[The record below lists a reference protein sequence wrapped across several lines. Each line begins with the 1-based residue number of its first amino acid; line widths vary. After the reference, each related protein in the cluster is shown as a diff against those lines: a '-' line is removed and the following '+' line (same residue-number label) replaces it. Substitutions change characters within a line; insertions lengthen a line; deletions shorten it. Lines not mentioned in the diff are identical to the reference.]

1 MMKYIR
7 SFTCALFF
15 GGFGLGGLILGTVVF
30 PIICLVYPGSK
41 QREIMINAV
50 HYSWRFF
57 VKIAFVFRL
66 FSVDHKDIK
75 NLLNTSGSIIV
86 CNHPSLIDV
95 VILISLFRNTVCIVK
110 GELANNFFIKR
121 IVSSVF
127 LINSENVSRIMT
139 KSEELLNCGYN
150 IIIFPEGTRT
160 SEGSYFKL
168 HRIFAQIS
176 LRTNK
181 PILMLKIRQS
191 FLILGKCQKWYQIG
205 NRMCDYSVFFCGYVN
220 PSDYQGKN
228 VRTSAKDIVSRFQKV
243 LFHS

>member
-1 MMKYIR
+1 
-7 SFTCALFF
+7 
-15 GGFGLGGLILGTVVF
+15 
-30 PIICLVYPGSK
+30 
-41 QREIMINAV
+41 MINTV

-66 FSVDHKDIK
+66 FSVDYNDIK
-75 NLLNTSGSIIV
+75 DLLNTSGSIII
-86 CNHPSLIDV
+86 CNHPSLIDI
-95 VILISLFRNTVCIVK
+95 VILISLFRNTICVVK

-127 LINSENVSRIMT
+127 LINSENVSRIMA
-139 KSEELLNCGYN
+139 KSEELLNSGCN

-160 SEGSYFKL
+160 NERSYFKL

-191 FLILGKCQKWYQIG
+191 FPILGKGQKWYQIG
-205 NRMCDYSVFFCGYVN
+205 DRMCKYSILFGGYINPEDYR
-220 PSDYQGKN
+220 GKN
-228 VRTSAKDIVSRFQKV
+228 VRTSAKDMVNRFQKI
-243 LFHS
+243 LFYS